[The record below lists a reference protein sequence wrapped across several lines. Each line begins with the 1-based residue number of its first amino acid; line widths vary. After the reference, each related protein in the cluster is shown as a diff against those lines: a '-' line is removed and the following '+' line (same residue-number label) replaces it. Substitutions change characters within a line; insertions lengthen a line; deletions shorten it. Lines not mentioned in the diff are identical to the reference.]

1 MTDSSESLLL
11 FFGVWTKQS
20 NFSIFQK
27 EEAEKIYAK
36 HLRWNRFFSI
46 FVCDLNS
53 VPLSTRRFNTP
64 DSLFISTSTDLEWI
78 YIKFLYIKNCDRP

>member
-36 HLRWNRFFSI
+36 HLRWNRFFPFL
-46 FVCDLNS
+46 FVIQILFLSPRVVSTHRIRSSFRQALTLNEF
-53 VPLSTRRFNTP
+53 T
-64 DSLFISTSTDLEWI
+64 
-78 YIKFLYIKNCDRP
+78 